1 MIAVVAY
8 GIAAVACVIGG
19 WLVPAVAM
27 RALTPSLHGTR
38 LAGTNYRGRDV
49 YLGLGLVWIVW
60 AISLMVVST
69 AFDMVRSLSVLDTSG
84 YTLALLEG
92 PPTLSLYGVPL
103 MLVAISVILGFLDDS
118 FGSHGDKGFRGHLSA
133 LASGRLTTGGLKLL
147 GIGMVAA
154 VYAWSIADGRTAA
167 SSGTPETLGV
177 WVLATLIIAL
187 SANLLNLMD
196 LRPGRA
202 LKTYSALAL
211 IAAPLFVFDASRS
224 FATYAASLA
233 EMGVAPWDTADTWVA
248 VLCMVV
254 VLLGPVFAVWRY
266 DLGEQGMLG
275 DAGSNAMGAI
285 IGYLLAAS
293 LPTAWLAVVAAV
305 LLGLNLLSERMSFSA
320 AIERVAPLRALDTLG
335 RLPADVEAGGQ
346 VHGNGD
352 DTG

>member
-1 MIAVVAY
+1 MSATAAY
-8 GIAAVACVIGG
+8 GIAAAVCAIAG
-19 WLVPAVAM
+19 WFIPAVAM

-60 AISLMVVST
+60 AISLMAVST
-69 AFDMVRSLSVLDTSG
+69 AMDMVNSLLAPDASG
-84 YTLALLEG
+84 YTLALFEG
-92 PPTLSLYGVPL
+92 PLTLPLYAVPL
-103 MLVAISVILGFLDDS
+103 MLVGVSVILGFVDDA

-154 VYAWSIADGRTAA
+154 VYAWHIADGRVAT
-167 SSGTPETLGV
+167 SSGTPETLAV
-177 WVLATLIIAL
+177 WILATLTIAL

-202 LKTYSALAL
+202 LKTYSVLAL

-224 FATYAASLA
+224 YSAYAASLA
-233 EMGVAPWDTADTWVA
+233 EVGVVPWGSTDTWVA
-248 VLCMVV
+248 AACMLL
-254 VLLGPVFAVWRY
+254 VLLGPVVAVWRY
-266 DLGEQGMLG
+266 DLGERGMLG

-293 LPTAWLAVVAAV
+293 LPTIWLAVVAVA
-305 LLGLNLLSERMSFSA
+305 LLALNLLSERFSFST
-320 AIERVAPLRALDTLG
+320 AIERFAPLRVLDGLG
-335 RLPADVEAGGQ
+335 RLPADSRSGDSAGE
-346 VHGNGD
+346 ND
-352 DTG
+352 SDTG